1 MKKAKMITR
10 RNFIINTS
18 LAATAVLALPS
29 LAFTMDKKEIGLQ
42 LYTLRDEFPKDVKTT
57 LEKVAAAGFT
67 TVETYGFSIKD
78 QFWGLSP
85 IELKKLLDANKLKAV
100 SGHYNLGSFLYDGN
114 TSELIAAIEAAKILG
129 SEFLTIPWIDEPF
142 RKNINDYKIIAKRLN
157 QAAKMC
163 ANAGLKLAYHNHD
176 FEFQKH
182 EGLTGYEILLK
193 ETDKDLVCFELD
205 LYWVI
210 RSGND
215 PVKLFKENPGRFKLW
230 HVKDMDKSNP
240 ALNTEIGSGSI
251 DFKTI
256 FKEAKQSGMQH
267 FFVEQEHNYVPN
279 AFGSIKTS
287 SNFILKELI

>member
-1 MKKAKMITR
+1 MITR

-18 LAATAVLALPS
+18 LAAATVLALPS

-42 LYTLRDEFPKDVKTT
+42 LYTLRDELPNDVKST
-57 LEKVAAAGFT
+57 LEKVAKAGYK

-85 IELKKLLDANKLKAV
+85 IELKKILDANNLKAP

-114 TSELIAAIEAAKILG
+114 LEEVKAAIEAAQVLKN
-129 SEFLTIPWIDEPF
+129 EYLTVPWVDEPF
-142 RKNINDYKIIAKRLN
+142 RNDFHKIAARLN
-157 QAAKMC
+157 EAGKMC
-163 ANAGLKLAYHNHD
+163 AAAGLKLAYHNHD

-182 EGLTGYEILLK
+182 NGITGYEILLK
-193 ETDKDLVCFELD
+193 ETDQDLVSFELD
-205 LYWVI
+205 LYWVV

-230 HVKDMDKSNP
+230 HVKDMDKVNP
-240 ALNTEIGSGSI
+240 ALNTEIGSGSV

-256 FKEAKQSGMQH
+256 FKEVKQSGMKH
-267 FFVEQEHNYVPN
+267 FFVEQENNYNPN
-279 AFGSIKTS
+279 AFEAIKTS
-287 SNFILKELI
+287 CDFILKELI

>member
-1 MKKAKMITR
+1 MITR

-18 LAATAVLALPS
+18 LAAATVLALPS

-42 LYTLRDEFPKDVKTT
+42 LYTLRDELPKDVKST
-57 LEKVAAAGFT
+57 LEKVAKAGYK

-85 IELKKLLDANKLKAV
+85 IELKKILDANNLKAP

-114 TSELIAAIEAAKILG
+114 LEEVKAAIEAAQVLKNQY
-129 SEFLTIPWIDEPF
+129 LTVPWVDEPY
-142 RKNINDYKIIAKRLN
+142 RNDFHKIAARLN
-157 QAAKMC
+157 EAGEMC
-163 ANAGLKLAYHNHD
+163 VAAGLKLAYHNHD
-176 FEFQKH
+176 FEFQKQD
-182 EGLTGYEILLK
+182 GITGYEILLK
-193 ETDKDLVCFELD
+193 ETDQDLVSFELD
-205 LYWVI
+205 LYWVV

-230 HVKDMDKSNP
+230 HVKDMDKVNP

-256 FKEAKQSGMQH
+256 FKEVKQSGMKH
-267 FFVEQEHNYVPN
+267 FFVEQENNYNPN
-279 AFGSIKTS
+279 AFEAIKTS
-287 SNFILKELI
+287 CDFILKELI

>member
-1 MKKAKMITR
+1 MITR

-18 LAATAVLALPS
+18 LAAATVLALPS

-42 LYTLRDEFPKDVKTT
+42 LYTLRDELPKDVKST
-57 LEKVAAAGFT
+57 LEKVAKAGYK

-85 IELKKLLDANKLKAV
+85 IEFKKILDANNLKAP

-114 TSELIAAIEAAKILG
+114 LEEVKAAIEAAQILKN
-129 SEFLTIPWIDEPF
+129 EYLTVPWVDEPF
-142 RKNINDYKIIAKRLN
+142 RNDFHKIAVRLN
-157 QAAKMC
+157 EAGKMC
-163 ANAGLKLAYHNHD
+163 AAAGLKLAYHNHD

-182 EGLTGYEILLK
+182 NGITGYEILLK
-193 ETDKDLVCFELD
+193 ETDRNLVSFELD
-205 LYWVI
+205 LYWVV

-215 PVKLFKENPGRFKLW
+215 PIKLFKENPGRFKLW
-230 HVKDMDKSNP
+230 HVKDMDKVNP

-256 FKEAKQSGMQH
+256 FKEVKQSGMKH
-267 FFVEQEHNYVPN
+267 FFVEQENNYKPN
-279 AFGSIKTS
+279 AFEAIKTS
-287 SNFILKELI
+287 CDFILKELI